1 MLGRMYDEQIC
12 SIARALEIVGERWSL
27 LILREA
33 IFAGATRF
41 SDIQRSLKIA
51 PNILASRLEN
61 FVTEGLF
68 TKSEADE
75 YHVTRKGLDF
85 IPTLLALREW
95 GDRWASPE
103 GPPLAMTHADCGG
116 KVELQLHCKGCAE
129 TPRLKDLNARPTKAM
144 HIYQQKKSGRA

>member
-33 IFAGATRF
+33 IFAGSTRF

-51 PNILASRLEN
+51 PNILTSRLEN

-68 TKSEADE
+68 TKSETDE
-75 YHVTRKGLDF
+75 YHVTRKSLDF
-85 IPTLLALREW
+85 IPVLLAFREW

-103 GPPLAMTHADCGG
+103 GPPAVITHADCGG
-116 KVELQLHCKGCAE
+116 KVELRLYCKTCGE
-129 TPRLKDLNARPTKAM
+129 TPKPKALSASPTKAM
-144 HIYQQKKSGRA
+144 HLYQQKKSSRT